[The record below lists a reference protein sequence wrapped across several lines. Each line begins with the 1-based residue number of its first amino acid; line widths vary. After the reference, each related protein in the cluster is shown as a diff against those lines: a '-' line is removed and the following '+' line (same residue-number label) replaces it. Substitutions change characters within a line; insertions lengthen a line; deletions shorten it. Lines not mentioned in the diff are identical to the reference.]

1 METNRTPPTLGQR
14 CRWVWCLSAMMVGQP
29 ACAQQPSAGFAQL
42 LRQAEAQSAAKAWAA
57 AAPLWQQVVAANP
70 VQPRF
75 WQRLGQAQQRAGQ
88 SREAIRAYEQVVAL
102 GGPEPE
108 EAAYRAATLYMKLQE
123 PDKALD
129 WLEKSLNLRFGYLTD
144 AQTDSVW
151 RPLQQNARYRRLV
164 SLVDVRTMSRDEG
177 WRTDLGIF
185 AHEARRRGFAVPR
198 ALTPDQLDAAV
209 QRVAAAVP
217 RLTDVQLYIE
227 LRKLTA
233 LLGDGHSNIF
243 PSGDRLT
250 ALRLTLPVQ
259 FYQFEEGLFIIAADP
274 KYRELLGAQVLRF
287 GDKTV
292 PEVAEAMLP
301 FLSRDNAYWPKQ
313 VAPYEMR
320 QPAVLHALGLQPSPD
335 HTTLTVKDI
344 RGRTRQVVLAADASQ
359 PNIWNTLPNPSTWV
373 NLPQTL
379 ATPLPAYLKRMGEKY
394 WYETLPGGKVL
405 YFQFNSVRN
414 NDTEPF
420 ARFTERLL
428 QAAADPQLEK
438 LVVDLRWNNGGNTYL
453 VPALVAGLQANAR
466 LNQAGKLFVLIGR
479 RTFSA
484 AQNTATM
491 LERQTKATFIGEP
504 TGSSPNFVGEEKPF
518 TLPYSGLSANVSD
531 LYWQTAW
538 PDDHRTWLAPQVYLP
553 PTFAASRQN
562 RDLVLEAVLAY

>member
-1 METNRTPPTLGQR
+1 ML
-14 CRWVWCLSAMMVGQP
+14 LAHP
-29 ACAQQPSAGFAQL
+29 AYAQQSAASFPQL
-42 LRQAEAQSAAKAWAA
+42 LRQAEAQSEAKAWATA
-57 AAPLWQQVVAANP
+57 ATLWQQVVAANP

-75 WQRLGQAQQRAGQ
+75 WQQLGQAQQRAGQ
-88 SREAIRAYEQVVAL
+88 RREAIQAYEQVVAL

-108 EAAYRAATLYMKLQE
+108 EAAYSAATLYMQLHE

-151 RPLQQNARYRRLV
+151 RPLRQNARYRRLV
-164 SLVDVRTMSRDEG
+164 SLVDVSQMSRDEG
-177 WRTDLGIF
+177 WRTDLDIF
-185 AHEARRRGFAVPR
+185 AREARRRGFAVPR
-198 ALTPDQLDAAV
+198 AITPDQLDAAV
-209 QRVAAAVP
+209 QAVAAAVP
-217 RLTDVQLYIE
+217 RLTDMQLYLE

-243 PSGDRLT
+243 PGGERLT
-250 ALRLTLPVQ
+250 ALCQALPVQ
-259 FYQFEEGLFIIAADP
+259 FYHFEEGLFIISADP

-292 PEVAEAMLP
+292 PQVTEALLP
-301 FLSRDNAYWPKQ
+301 ILSRDNAYWPKQ

-320 QPAVLHALGLQPSPD
+320 QPAVLHALGLQPTTD
-335 HTTLTVKDI
+335 RTTLTLKDL
-344 RGRTRQVVLAADASQ
+344 RGRTRQVVLPADASQ

-379 ATPLPAYLKRMGEKY
+379 TTPLPAYLKRMGEKY
-394 WYETLPGGKVL
+394 WFETLPGGKVL

-414 NDTEPF
+414 NETEPF

-491 LERQTKATFIGEP
+491 LERHTKATFIGEP
-504 TGSSPNFVGEEKPF
+504 TGSAPNFVGEEKPF

-538 PDDHRTWLAPQVYLP
+538 PDDHRTWLAPQVYVP
-553 PTFAASRQN
+553 PTFAAFRQN
-562 RDLVLEAVLAY
+562 RDLALEAALAY